1 MKRIAVVLL
10 SLAAFAP
17 LAGAQPPAVRQPQE
31 ATGACPADP
40 MRPAPLPAEWS
51 QRRRVVHAA
60 VCEWARFGF
69 PTVEIRRASA
79 AQERTLPPALG
90 LAADLRVTPE
100 RASYEDVRP
109 ALDHQTRSGRTEGDR
124 SVSGAIE
131 AYWLATDRGYVE
143 RVRAMRQ
150 VAEQR
155 FGGLHPELRSEL
167 YPGWSRAWSAAFVT
181 WTMQRA
187 GVPWFRGSEWHSLY
201 LAWSTEQAPERLA
214 PIDRYRPAAGDL
226 VCFGRTGATGEWG
239 MPTARSFI
247 DRVRAIRSREDAF
260 AAHCDVIVRVNRSSV
275 VLIGGNVR
283 DSVTATVTPL
293 AGGRIMR
300 SNARPWSAALRLDGP
315 ADPCARIEA
324 VPTGPW
330 STEEAA
336 PARRRALRGAAC

>member
-1 MKRIAVVLL
+1 MKRVAVALL
-10 SLAAFAP
+10 SLLALAP
-17 LAGAQPPAVRQPQE
+17 LAGAQAPVAPRTQE
-31 ATGACPADP
+31 APGACPADP
-40 MRPAPLPAEWS
+40 MRPAPLPSEWS

-69 PTVEIRRASA
+69 PTVEIQRAFA
-79 AQERTLPPALG
+79 AQERSLPPALG
-90 LAADLRVTPE
+90 LAAELRLTPE

-109 ALDHQTRSGRTEGDR
+109 ALDQQSRAGRTEGDR
-124 SVSGAIE
+124 SVSNAIE
-131 AYWLATDRGYVE
+131 AYWLVTDRAYVE
-143 RVRAMRQ
+143 RVRTMRQ

-155 FGGLHPELRSEL
+155 FGGLHPELRTEL
-167 YPGWSRAWSAAFVT
+167 YPGWSRAWSAAFVS

-201 LAWSTEQAPERLA
+201 LAWATEQAPERLVR
-214 PIDRYRPAAGDL
+214 IDRYRPAAGDL
-226 VCFGRTGATGEWG
+226 VCFGRTGATGERG
-239 MPTARSFI
+239 MPTAQSFI
-247 DRVRAIRSREDAF
+247 DRVRAVRRREDAF
-260 AAHCDVIVRVNRSSV
+260 PAHCDVVVRVNRSSV

-283 DSVTATVTPL
+283 ESVTATVTPL
-293 AGGRIMR
+293 VGGRIMR

-330 STEEAA
+330 SAEEAA